1 MGVGKRPMKGQPEII
16 AVLNDVLGGEL
27 VAISQYFLHAK
38 MCSNW
43 GLVRLAGKIRSES
56 IEEMRHAEELTDRI
70 LFLEGV
76 PNFQKLGKLNIGEN
90 VKEQLESDL
99 ALEMRAHT
107 LLTNGIELCRQK
119 GDNVSE
125 ELLRKI
131 LINEEEHIDWIET
144 QLDVIGRIGLEL
156 YLAQQING

>member
-1 MGVGKRPMKGQPEII
+1 MKGQPEIV
-16 AVLNDVLGGEL
+16 ALLNEVLGGEL

-43 GLVRLAGKIRSES
+43 GYTRLAQKVRTES

-99 ALEMRAHT
+99 ALEMRAHK
-107 LLTNGIELCRQK
+107 LLNDGLQLCRQK
-119 GDNVSE
+119 GDNASE
-125 ELLRKI
+125 ALLRKI
-131 LINEEEHIDWIET
+131 LVNEEEHIDWIET
-144 QLDVIGRIGLEL
+144 QLEVISRIGLEL
-156 YLAQQING
+156 YLAQQLVG

>member
-1 MGVGKRPMKGQPEII
+1 MKGQPEII
-16 AVLNDVLGGEL
+16 ALLNEVLGGEL

-43 GLVRLAGKIRSES
+43 GYARIAGKIRSES

-70 LFLEGV
+70 LFLEGL
-76 PNFQKLGKLNIGEN
+76 PNFQKLGKLNVGEN

-99 ALEMRAHT
+99 ALEMHAHK
-107 LLTNGIELCRQK
+107 LLNDGIELCRQR
-119 GDNVSE
+119 GDNASE

-131 LINEEEHIDWIET
+131 LVNEEEHIDWIET
-144 QLDVIGRIGLEL
+144 QLEVIGRIGLEL

>member
-1 MGVGKRPMKGQPEII
+1 MKGQPEII
-16 AVLNDVLGGEL
+16 ALLNEVLGGEL
-27 VAISQYFLHAK
+27 VAISQYFVHAK
-38 MCSNW
+38 MCKNW
-43 GLVRLAGKIRSES
+43 GYDRLAQKIRSES

-99 ALEMRAHT
+99 ALEMRAHK
-107 LLTNGIELCRQK
+107 LLNDGVELCRQK
-119 GDNVSE
+119 GDNASE
-125 ELLRKI
+125 ELVRKI
-131 LINEEEHIDWIET
+131 LIAEEEHIDWIET

-156 YLAQQING
+156 YLSQQLGGG

>member
-1 MGVGKRPMKGQPEII
+1 MTGQPEIL
-16 AVLNDVLGGEL
+16 ALLNDVLGDEL

-43 GLVRLAGKIRSES
+43 GYLRLGAKIRGES

-70 LFLEGV
+70 LFLDGL
-76 PNFQKLGKLNIGEN
+76 PNLQKLGKLSIGEN

-99 ALEMRAHT
+99 ALELRAHKR
-107 LLTNGIELCRQK
+107 LNDGIELCRTK
-119 GDNVSE
+119 GDNASE

-131 LINEEEHIDWIET
+131 LVNEEEHIDWIET
-144 QLDVIGRIGLEL
+144 QLDVISKIGLEMYLSQQL
-156 YLAQQING
+156 YS